1 MSIVERL
8 YAPISERPS
17 PDAAIDAS
25 TLRTTRLPCAGA
37 PDLQLDLGS
46 KHPSPRV
53 GSEQKSSRFRRGSEQ
68 PIGPL
73 QPRRRRDS

>member
-8 YAPISERPS
+8 YAPISERPRVRTRPS
-17 PDAAIDAS
+17 THS

-53 GSEQKSSRFRRGSEQ
+53 GSEPKSSRFRRGSEMAHF
-68 PIGPL
+68 